1 MTAADPGGERARTRR
16 GVLYAGSAF
25 FLWGLVPLYFSALH
39 LVSPLEI
46 IAHRV
51 VWSAVFLALL
61 LAASRGF
68 GELQSVFARPRV
80 LGMLGLSSALVAI
93 NWLTFVWAVS
103 AGRLLDTS
111 LGYFI
116 TPQVNAW
123 LGFLFLRERL
133 RPLQWVALL
142 LAAAG
147 VMNQIWLLGTLPW
160 IALVLA
166 ASFGSYGLLRKQ
178 IRVDPITGLLVETLL
193 ATPLA
198 IAYLVHLWWAHA
210 IQFLHVSRRLDVMLA
225 LLGVVT
231 AVPLIL
237 FAAGAQRLRLVTVGF
252 LQYIPPTMTFLLAC
266 FVYREPL
273 GTARIVTF
281 AFIWTGILLYVA
293 DNWRQRSS

>member
-1 MTAADPGGERARTRR
+1 MTADPGAERARARR

-51 VWSAVFLALL
+51 LWSAVFLALL
-61 LAASRGF
+61 LAVSRGF

-133 RPLQWVALL
+133 RPLQWVALA

-166 ASFGSYGLLRKQ
+166 VSFGSYGLLRKQ
-178 IRVDPITGLLVETLL
+178 IRVDPVTGLLVETLL

-198 IAYLVHLWWAHA
+198 IAYLVHLWRAHA
-210 IQFLHVSRRLDVMLA
+210 LQFLHVSGSLDAMLVV
-225 LLGVVT
+225 LGIVT

-273 GTARIVTF
+273 GMARIVTF